1 MYNLLVAQNFFHNKH
16 FNFFQNT
23 FDIIV
28 IYFISYFLDVVL
40 RPMADPRQ
48 VSSSLLASDS
58 PMSSSKWQIF
68 LRENIDSNMFTS
80 NYLNSLIYSFKSFLL
95 PKKNIMKKI
104 FCLKV
109 IKIDLVQKWNLNII
123 CWWWKRA
130 QLFCNTIKKFLMFFS
145 NVAWKLLFLHLST

>member
-28 IYFISYFLDVVL
+28 IHFISYFLDVVL

-68 LRENIDSNMFTS
+68 FRENIDSNMFTS

-95 PKKNIMKKI
+95 PKKKHHEKNILFESDKNRPCPKMKSKYYLLMVKKSPTILQHHKEI
-104 FCLKV
+104 FNV
-109 IKIDLVQKWNLNII
+109 
-123 CWWWKRA
+123 
-130 QLFCNTIKKFLMFFS
+130 FF
-145 NVAWKLLFLHLST
+145 